1 MLKLGNE
8 DINIFSN
15 VLYNHKLGNRV
26 KSLSLI
32 NGVGMVKSKE
42 AYGKGLL
49 FITNP
54 SLYIIYYVANTW
66 KVTWNYSENK

>member
-32 NGVGMVKSKE
+32 NGVGMVRSKE
-42 AYGKGLL
+42 AYEKDSAFHHKPFSLHHLL
-49 FITNP
+49 HC
-54 SLYIIYYVANTW
+54 
-66 KVTWNYSENK
+66 